1 MPRQRGEKYT
11 NSILARAGEGV
22 LDVPDLNILTYA
34 KPDTLI
40 ASFETAW
47 GKPPAAVALPVT
59 SNDGVL
65 FRNTLELPLSR
76 CVTRDDGPL
85 SFPQAVSEFA
95 TRGLD
100 VYLTFDPGFRFTRID
115 ALFLVDIVGDSTSQ
129 ACIGKPRTQ
138 EIAATILGDAIETA
152 EKALRGLKGS
162 LRGVAI
168 DAVDLWPMGAKK
180 GRLELTCFCES
191 CVRYFQQ
198 KGEPALIEAFKTFP
212 NPWNLLLAENESQD
226 GIGFIDDVT
235 SEASADA
242 VLGFSRQKAYIDI
255 FGDRPEGKL
264 RQLAALVLKY
274 MLIRHDQTIDCL
286 NTIFDEA
293 VVTRDGQDV
302 RLDRII
308 ITEGSPYDWTSGL
321 FLDRLDNWQRH
332 GRRLPPC
339 DEVWF
344 DPTSTDLVLANIRF
358 RSYMWRRA
366 RYYIDAF
373 LSFADSV
380 GNPRFRAT
388 TGLARLSDHMVLGVL
403 RDRLNTCLATA
414 TEGLAAL
421 AALPGGEATGVE
433 VGAQPPNQR
442 VGFVG
447 GAMSRGVGE
456 SLVKAVDIATG
467 LQQAKGVS

>member
-1 MPRQRGEKYT
+1 MRRQRGEAYT
-11 NSILARAGEGV
+11 QSILARAGEGV
-22 LDVPDLNILTYA
+22 LDIPDLNILTYA
-34 KPDTLI
+34 KPDTLL
-40 ASFETAW
+40 ASFEAAW
-47 GKPPAAVALPVT
+47 GKPPAAIALPVT

-76 CVTRDDGPL
+76 CVRRDESPL
-85 SFPQAVSEFA
+85 SFAQIVSDFA
-95 TRGLD
+95 ARGLD
-100 VYLTFDPGFRFTRID
+100 IYLTFDPGFRFTRID
-115 ALFLVDIVGDSTSQ
+115 ALYLVDIVGDSTGQ

-138 EIAATILGDAIETA
+138 EICATIIGDAVETA
-152 EKALRGLKGS
+152 EKALKGLKGS

-180 GRLELTCFCES
+180 RRLELTCFCES
-191 CVRYFQQ
+191 CLRYFHQR
-198 KGEPALIEAFKTFP
+198 GEPALFEAFKTFP
-212 NPWNLLLAENESQD
+212 NPWNLLLAENESED

-255 FGDRPEGKL
+255 FGDRPESKL

-274 MLIRHDQTIDCL
+274 MLIRHDQTVDSL

-293 VVTRDGQDV
+293 VVTRDGKDV

-321 FLDRLDNWQRH
+321 FLDRLDNWQKH

-344 DPTSTDLVLANIRF
+344 DPTSTDLVLANVRF
-358 RSYMWRRA
+358 RSYMWRRS

-373 LSFADSV
+373 LSFADSI
-380 GNPRFRAT
+380 GDPRSRAT
-388 TGLARLSDHMVLGVL
+388 TALARLSEDMVRGIL
-403 RDRLNTCLATA
+403 RDRLSTCLATA

-421 AALPGGEATGVE
+421 AALPGGEVTGAE
-433 VGAQPPNQR
+433 VGTQPPNQR

-447 GAMSRGVGE
+447 GALSRSVGE
-456 SLVKAVDIATG
+456 SLVKSVDIAAG
-467 LQQAKGVS
+467 RQARG